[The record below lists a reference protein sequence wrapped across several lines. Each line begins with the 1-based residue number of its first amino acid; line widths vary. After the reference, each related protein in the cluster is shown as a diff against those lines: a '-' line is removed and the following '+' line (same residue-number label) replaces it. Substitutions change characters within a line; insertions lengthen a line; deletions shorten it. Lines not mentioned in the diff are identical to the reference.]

1 MQKRNTAPARVF
13 ATIALVGGFLVVV
26 LAIST
31 SLGGGGDSTG
41 SKGHPHAGKVARKG
55 SGGGQP
61 VKAPASYV
69 VQNGDTL
76 TSIAHKTGVS
86 VIRIQTLNPSVDPQ
100 ILISGEK
107 LKLR

>member
-26 LAIST
+26 LVIST
-31 SLGGGGDSTG
+31 SLGGGGSTG
-41 SKGHPHAGKVARKG
+41 SQGHANAGKVAR
-55 SGGGQP
+55 GGGGGGGT
-61 VKAPASYV
+61 VKTQASYV

-76 TSIAHKTGVS
+76 ISIAHKTGVS
-86 VIRIQTLNPSVDPQ
+86 VVRIQALNPSVDPQ